1 MRVVTAVCLLAGAA
15 VATAGMAS
23 VAAAGRPSAAPEVA
37 QVCPGPV
44 GPGIARCSAIQLLN
58 PALNWHGVHVL
69 AKGSGHG
76 HGGGGGGGGTPTTP
90 PGYQPVDLQNAYGL
104 SSISWSSGTGE
115 TVAIVDAY
123 NDPYAASDLAAYRSQ
138 WNLPAICVTG
148 GSGSCSGPSF
158 TQVNQNG
165 QPGPYPRANTSWSE
179 EISLDLDMVS
189 AICPY
194 CNILLV
200 EAKSAS
206 FSNLIAAEQ
215 TALAAQPA
223 AVSNSYGGSEFSGET
238 AYNGYYSSSTSAITV
253 SAGDGGYGVEYP
265 AAAPSVVAVGG
276 TTLSSASSTSAGSQ
290 TVWSGTGSGCSA
302 YEQNPGWQPVTTLCS
317 GRTVADVSADAN
329 PATGVAVYDT
339 YGESGWLVFGG
350 TSVASPIVASVF
362 ALAGYHSS
370 SSAAAQGLY
379 TNETSLTKITSGSNS
394 SGCSD
399 YLCNAADSLGST
411 NSVTATE
418 YPDNGYNGPTGNGT
432 PNGLNGLGAF

>member
-90 PGYQPVDLQNAYGL
+90 SGYQPVDLQSAYGL
-104 SSISWSSGTGE
+104 SSISGSNGTGN

-123 NDPYAASDLAAYRSQ
+123 NDPQAASDLAVYRKE
-138 WNLPAICVTG
+138 WGLPPLCGTG
-148 GSGSCSGPSF
+148 GSGACVSF

-165 QPGPYPRANTSWSE
+165 VQGSYPRANKSWSE

-189 AICPY
+189 AICPN

-200 EAKSAS
+200 EANSAS
-206 FSNLIAAEQ
+206 FSDLMTAEA
-215 TALAAQPA
+215 TALKADPN
-223 AVSNSYGGSEFSGET
+223 AVSNSYGGSEFSTEFSDNG
-238 AYNGYYSSSTSAITV
+238 AYSAPHSAITV

-276 TTLSSASSTSAGSQ
+276 TTLSNPSDPSSQ

-302 YEQNPGWQPVTTLCS
+302 YEPMPSWQPQTTFCSS

-329 PATGVAVYDT
+329 PSTGVAVYDS
-339 YGESGWLVFGG
+339 YHESGWLVFGG

-394 SGCSD
+394 SGCTN
-399 YLCNAADSLGST
+399 YLCNAADSLKT
-411 NSVTATE
+411 QD
-418 YPDNGYNGPTGNGT
+418 PGYNGPTGNGT